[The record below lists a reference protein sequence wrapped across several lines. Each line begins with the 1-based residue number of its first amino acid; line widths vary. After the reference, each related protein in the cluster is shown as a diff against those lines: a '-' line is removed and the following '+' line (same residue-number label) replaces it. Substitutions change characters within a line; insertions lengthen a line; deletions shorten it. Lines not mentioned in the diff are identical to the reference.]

1 MFTDVHDY
9 VNPGYS
15 FSNRVF
21 RIPIPQFFMLLYFNK
36 EGIINLFPHKPFQLA
51 GFSILFVSATYKAQ
65 KTEKDSIY
73 TSIQT
78 VEIVGRKSKD
88 YISDYSFAATKT
100 AMKNKDLPLTLN
112 TVTKELIHDSQAFRL
127 GDVLKNVAGVS
138 SVSFYNQY
146 SIRGISQNEEGQ
158 IINGM
163 RTRQYYFLQP
173 MTAHIERVEVFKG
186 PASITMSSAD
196 PGGTINMVTK
206 KPLASSRYEVSLSG
220 GSFDTYRL
228 TADLTGPLNKSKT
241 LLYRLNA
248 AHQDAGS
255 FRDHVKNN
263 GLLIAPSLSFIPND
277 KTSVNV
283 EMIYNEMNG
292 NLDRGQPIFGAVAG
306 KTDLNSTP
314 ISLNLGAPGDYFK
327 TKDLTLMG
335 SLSHRLNKSISFN
348 ASYMKQFWDEDT
360 HETRTTN
367 SFVPDISNNPVPS
380 LAMMQ
385 YLERI
390 QHWSVDNI
398 NVYFNFSYKT
408 GTFHHQ
414 TLVGYDSH
422 AWEKKS
428 GGKQDAARGFLMN
441 DGSVSSS
448 YNTTNAALYQT
459 MVYNGITLPKPNVHP
474 FDLTPG
480 AVNHQGKDYSVLNVI
495 NPLPTALTTTH
506 AAYVQHL
513 LTWKKFKLLAGV
525 RQEWFQDITNY
536 KKAEESAFRNR
547 KMLYRLGLTYSIN
560 KNTNIYGTY
569 LTGYQP
575 QSNTISLMPQ
585 TANFTGSISAS
596 LYKPLLSD
604 LKEIGV
610 KTKLFKKINAGFSVY
625 EIHQKNILV
634 NANNP
639 AEPDQLI
646 QRGAD
651 RSRGFEAEFTGY
663 IVPQWNIYAGYSYID
678 AKVWDDSN
686 LALIGLAKENT
697 SKNSVNIW
705 TRYNFTNI
713 QALENFGI
721 GAGMLYQ
728 SKKIPWY
735 TRSFELPAYTTL
747 DAALYYSV
755 SPTKLQLALNVNNI
769 TNTTYWSGAQNYLRL
784 FPGSPR
790 NYLFTATYTF

>member
-1 MFTDVHDY
+1 M
-9 VNPGYS
+9 S
-15 FSNRVF
+15 FNSH
-21 RIPIPQFFMLLYFNK
+21 QT
-36 EGIINLFPHKPFQLA
+36 GIIHCISCKPFHWA
-51 GFSILFVSATYKAQ
+51 TFSFFLSSIAVHAQ
-65 KTEKDSIY
+65 KAKGDTVS
-73 TSIQT
+73 TTIQT
-78 VEIVGRKSKD
+78 VEIVGRKSKA
-88 YISDYSFAATKT
+88 YTSDYSFAATKI

-112 TVTKELIHDSQAFRL
+112 TVTKELITDRQAFRL

-138 SVSFYNQY
+138 NASFYNQY

-173 MTAHIERVEVFKG
+173 MTPHIERVEVFKG
-186 PASITMSSAD
+186 PASITMSSVD

-206 KPLASSRYEVSLSG
+206 KPLTSPRYEMSLSG

-228 TADLTGPLNKSKT
+228 SADLTGPLNKSRT
-241 LLYRLNA
+241 LLYRFNG
-248 AHQDAGS
+248 AHQNARS
-255 FRDHVKNN
+255 FRDNVKNN
-263 GLLIAPSLSFIPND
+263 GLLIAPSISFVPND

-283 EMIYNEMNG
+283 EMIYSEMNG

-306 KTDLNSTP
+306 KTNLNSTP

-335 SLSHRLNKSISFN
+335 SLSHHFSKSISFN
-348 ASYMKQFWDEDT
+348 ASYMKQRWDEDT

-367 SFVPDISNNPVPS
+367 SFVPDINNKSISS

-398 NVYFNFSYKT
+398 NAYFNFTYKT
-408 GTFHHQ
+408 GAFEHQ

-422 AWEKKS
+422 IWEKKS
-428 GGKQDAARGFLMN
+428 GGKQDAARGFLLK
-441 DGSVSSS
+441 DGTVASS
-448 YNTTNAALYQT
+448 YNAANAALYET
-459 MVYNGITLPKPNVHP
+459 IIYNGITLPKPNVNP

-480 AVNHQGKDYSVLNVI
+480 AVNHQGKDYAVLNII

-506 AAYVQHL
+506 AAYIQHL
-513 LTWKKFKLLAGV
+513 VTWKKLKLLAGL

-536 KKAEESAFRNR
+536 KKQEESSFRNQ
-547 KMLYRLGLTYSIN
+547 KMLYRVGLTYSITE
-560 KNTNIYGTY
+560 NTNIYGTY

-585 TANFTGSISAS
+585 TANFTGAVSAS

-604 LKEIGV
+604 LKEFGV
-610 KTKLFKKINAGFSVY
+610 KTKLFKKIDAHFSVY
-625 EIHQKNILV
+625 EINQKNILV

-663 IVPQWNIYAGYSYID
+663 LLPQWHIYAGYSYID
-678 AKVWDDSN
+678 AKVKDDSN
-686 LALIGLAKENT
+686 PALIGLAKENT
-697 SKNSVNIW
+697 SKNSVNLW

-713 QALENFGI
+713 QALKDFGI

-728 SKKIPWY
+728 SKKIPWF

-747 DAALYYSV
+747 DVALYYSV
-755 SPTKLQLALNVNNI
+755 PQTRLQLALNVNNI
-769 TNTTYWSGAQNYLRL
+769 TNTTYWVGAQNYLRL
-784 FPGSPR
+784 FPGAPR
-790 NYLFTATYTF
+790 NYLFTATFKI

>member
-1 MFTDVHDY
+1 M
-9 VNPGYS
+9 S
-15 FSNRVF
+15 FNSY
-21 RIPIPQFFMLLYFNK
+21 QA
-36 EGIINLFPHKPFQLA
+36 GIIHGISGKTFHLTGL
-51 GFSILFVSATYKAQ
+51 GFILFSTAISAQ
-65 KTEKDSIY
+65 KVEKDSIPA
-73 TSIQT
+73 TIQT
-78 VEIVGRKSKD
+78 VEIIGRKSKG
-88 YISDYSFAATKT
+88 YISDYSFAATKV

-112 TVTKELIHDSQAFRL
+112 TVTKELINDRQVFRL

-138 SVSFYNQY
+138 NVSFYNQY

-173 MTAHIERVEVFKG
+173 MTSHIERVEVFKG
-186 PASITMSSAD
+186 PASITMSSVD

-206 KPLASSRYEVSLSG
+206 KPLLTPHYEVSLSG

-228 TADLTGPLNKSKT
+228 SADITGPLNKSKT
-241 LLYRLNA
+241 LLYRFNG
-248 AHQDAGS
+248 AHQYAKS

-263 GLLIAPSLSFIPND
+263 GILIAPSISFIPNA

-335 SLSHRLNKSISFN
+335 SLAHHFNKNISFN
-348 ASYMKQFWDEDT
+348 ASYMKQFWDEDI

-367 SFVPDISNNPVPS
+367 SFVPDINNQQISS

-385 YLERI
+385 YMERI
-390 QHWSVDNI
+390 QHWSIDNI
-398 NVYFNFSYKT
+398 NAYFNFTYRT
-408 GTFHHQ
+408 GAVEHQ

-422 AWEKKS
+422 IWEKKS
-428 GGKQDAARGFLMN
+428 GGKQDAARGFMMK
-441 DGSVSSS
+441 DGTVSSS
-448 YNTTNAALYQT
+448 YNPANAALYQT
-459 MVYNGITLPKPNVHP
+459 MMYNGITLPKPNVSP
-474 FDLTPG
+474 FDLTSG
-480 AVNHQGKDYSVLNVI
+480 AVNHQGKSYTVLNII

-513 LTWKKFKLLAGV
+513 LTWKKFKLLTGL
-525 RQEWFQDITNY
+525 RQEWFQDITHY
-536 KKAEESAFRNR
+536 KKAEENSFRNQ
-547 KMLYRLGLTYSIN
+547 KMLYRVGLTYSVTENI
-560 KNTNIYGTY
+560 NIYGTY

-585 TANFTGSISAS
+585 TAGFTGAISAS

-604 LKEIGV
+604 LKELGV
-610 KTKLFKKINAGFSVY
+610 KTRLFKKIDASFSFY
-625 EIHQKNILV
+625 EINQKNILV

-651 RSRGFEAEFTGY
+651 RSRGFEAELAGY
-663 IVPQWNIYAGYSYID
+663 VLPQWHIYAGYSYID
-678 AKVWDDSN
+678 AKVLDDSN
-686 LALIGLAKENT
+686 PALIGLAKENT
-697 SKNSVNIW
+697 SKNSVTIW
-705 TRYNFTNI
+705 TRYNFTHI
-713 QALENFGI
+713 QVLKDFGM

-728 SKKIPWY
+728 SKKIPWF
-735 TRSFELPAYTTL
+735 TRSFELPAYATL
-747 DAALYYSV
+747 DAAIYYSV
-755 SPTKLQLALNVNNI
+755 PQTKLQLALNVNNI
-769 TNTTYWSGAQNYLRL
+769 SNTTYWIGAQNYLRL
-784 FPGSPR
+784 FPGAPR
-790 NYLFTATYTF
+790 NYLFTATYKF

>member
-1 MFTDVHDY
+1 M
-9 VNPGYS
+9 S
-15 FSNRVF
+15 FNSH
-21 RIPIPQFFMLLYFNK
+21 QT
-36 EGIINLFPHKPFQLA
+36 GIIHCISCKPFHWA
-51 GFSILFVSATYKAQ
+51 TFSFFLSSIAVHAQ
-65 KTEKDSIY
+65 KAKGDTVS
-73 TSIQT
+73 TTIQT
-78 VEIVGRKSKD
+78 VEIVGRKSKA
-88 YISDYSFAATKT
+88 YTSDYSFAATKI

-112 TVTKELIHDSQAFRL
+112 TVTKELITDRQAFRL

-138 SVSFYNQY
+138 NASFYNQY

-173 MTAHIERVEVFKG
+173 MTPHIERVEVFKG
-186 PASITMSSAD
+186 PASITMSSVD

-206 KPLASSRYEVSLSG
+206 KPLTSPRYEMSLSG

-228 TADLTGPLNKSKT
+228 SADLTDPLNKSRT
-241 LLYRLNA
+241 LLYRFNG
-248 AHQDAGS
+248 AHQNARS
-255 FRDHVKNN
+255 FRDNVKNN
-263 GLLIAPSLSFIPND
+263 GLLIAPSISFVPND

-283 EMIYNEMNG
+283 EMIYSEMNG

-306 KTDLNSTP
+306 KTNLNSTP

-335 SLSHRLNKSISFN
+335 SLSHHFNKSISFN
-348 ASYMKQFWDEDT
+348 ASYMKQRWDEDT

-367 SFVPDISNNPVPS
+367 SFVPDINNKPISS

-385 YLERI
+385 YIERI

-398 NVYFNFSYKT
+398 NAYFNFTYKT
-408 GTFHHQ
+408 GTFEHQ

-422 AWEKKS
+422 IWEKKS
-428 GGKQDAARGFLMN
+428 GGKQDAARGFLLK
-441 DGSVSSS
+441 DGTVASS
-448 YNTTNAALYQT
+448 YNAANAALYET
-459 MVYNGITLPKPNVHP
+459 IIYNGITLPKPNVNP

-480 AVNHQGKDYSVLNVI
+480 AVNHQGKDYAVLNII

-506 AAYVQHL
+506 AAYIQHL
-513 LTWKKFKLLAGV
+513 VTWKKLKLLAGL

-536 KKAEESAFRNR
+536 KKQEESSFRNQ
-547 KMLYRLGLTYSIN
+547 KILYRVGLTYSITE
-560 KNTNIYGTY
+560 NTNIYGTY

-585 TANFTGSISAS
+585 TANFTGAVSAS

-604 LKEIGV
+604 LKEFGV
-610 KTKLFKKINAGFSVY
+610 KTKLFKKIDAHFSVY
-625 EIHQKNILV
+625 EINQKNILV

-663 IVPQWNIYAGYSYID
+663 LLPQWHIYAGYSYID
-678 AKVWDDSN
+678 AKVKDDSN
-686 LALIGLAKENT
+686 PALIGLAKENT
-697 SKNSVNIW
+697 SKNSVNLW

-713 QALENFGI
+713 QALKDFGI

-728 SKKIPWY
+728 SKKIPWF

-747 DAALYYSV
+747 DVALYYSV
-755 SPTKLQLALNVNNI
+755 PQTRLQLALNVNNI
-769 TNTTYWSGAQNYLRL
+769 TNTTYWVGAQNYLRL
-784 FPGSPR
+784 FPGAPR
-790 NYLFTATYTF
+790 NYLFTATFKI

>member
-1 MFTDVHDY
+1 MSFNAY
-9 VNPGYS
+9 NPGIIH
-15 FSNRVF
+15 F
-21 RIPIPQFFMLLYFNK
+21 IPTKTF
-36 EGIINLFPHKPFQLA
+36 HLA
-51 GFSILFVSATYKAQ
+51 GLGCIIFSGVIHAQ
-65 KTEKDSIY
+65 KIKKDSIPV
-73 TSIQT
+73 TIQT
-78 VEIVGRKSKD
+78 VEITGRKSKD
-88 YISDYSFAATKT
+88 YISDYSFAATKI

-112 TVTKELIHDSQAFRL
+112 TVTKELINDRQAFRL

-138 SVSFYNQY
+138 NVSFYNQY

-173 MTAHIERVEVFKG
+173 MTPHIERVEVFKG
-186 PASITMSSAD
+186 PASITMSSVD

-206 KPLASSRYEVSLSG
+206 KPLANSRYEVSLSG

-228 TADLTGPLNKSKT
+228 SADVTGPLNTSKT
-241 LLYRLNA
+241 LLYRFNG
-248 AHQDAGS
+248 AHQHAQS

-263 GLLIAPSLSFIPND
+263 GILIAPSISFIPND
-277 KTSVNV
+277 RTSVNV

-314 ISLNLGAPGDYFK
+314 VSLNLGAPGDYFK

-335 SLSHRLNKSISFN
+335 SLAHHFNKNISFN
-348 ASYMKQFWDEDT
+348 ASYMKQFWNEDI

-367 SFVPDISNNPVPS
+367 SFVPDISNKQISS
-380 LAMMQ
+380 LVMMQ
-385 YLERI
+385 YMERI

-398 NVYFNFSYKT
+398 NAYFNFTYRT
-408 GTFHHQ
+408 GSLEHQ

-422 AWEKKS
+422 IWEKKS
-428 GGKQDAARGFLMN
+428 GGKQDAARGFMMK
-441 DGSVSSS
+441 DGTVSSS
-448 YNTTNAALYQT
+448 YNPANAALYQT
-459 MVYNGITLPKPNVHP
+459 SVYNGIIFPTPNVSP

-480 AVNHQGKDYSVLNVI
+480 AANHQGNNYTVLNII

-513 LTWKKFKLLAGV
+513 LTWKKFKLLAGL
-525 RQEWFQDITNY
+525 RQEWFQDITQY
-536 KKAEESAFRNR
+536 KQAEESSFRNQ
-547 KMLYRLGLTYSIN
+547 KMLYRVGLTYSITE
-560 KNTNIYGTY
+560 NTNIYATY

-575 QSNTISLMPQ
+575 QSNTVTLMPQ
-585 TANFTGSISAS
+585 TVNFTGAISAS

-604 LKEIGV
+604 LKEFGV
-610 KTKLFKKINAGFSVY
+610 KTKLFGKINATFSIY
-625 EIHQKNILV
+625 EINQKNILM

-651 RSRGFEAEFTGY
+651 RSCGFEAEFTGH
-663 IVPQWNIYAGYSYID
+663 ILPQWHIYAGYSYID
-678 AKVWDDSN
+678 ARVLDDSN
-686 LALIGLAKENT
+686 PALIGLAKENT

-713 QALENFGI
+713 QLLKDFGM

-728 SKKIPWY
+728 SKKIPWF
-735 TRSFELPAYTTL
+735 TRSFELPAYATV
-747 DAALYYSV
+747 DAAIYYSV
-755 SPTKLQLALNVNNI
+755 PQTKLQLALNVNNM
-769 TNTTYWSGAQNYLRL
+769 TNTTYWVGAQNYLRL
-784 FPGSPR
+784 FPGAPR
-790 NYLFTATYTF
+790 NYLFTATYKF